1 MRRAARCRHWEALQL
16 RFQAGPAPVGNPAVE
31 FVTTRVDRHVG
42 VRSQVGLAVLVDE
55 IVSEQSE

>member
-1 MRRAARCRHWEALQL
+1 
-16 RFQAGPAPVGNPAVE
+16 
-31 FVTTRVDRHVG
+31 VTTRVDRHVG